1 MFITIGTGFSYGT
14 LVLPLARDLGVG
26 QGAVSGVFA
35 VTIMVFFLLG
45 APIGMVSDRF
55 GARPVLLLGAVA
67 AAAGLAL
74 TAAAPGVATV
84 YLAHGLLVGLAMA
97 CTFIPL
103 TVVVSAAFERH
114 RSLAVGVAVSGIGM
128 GTLVMAPL
136 TAVLID
142 ILGWRQA
149 YAVLAVAAVLTLL
162 GCAAL
167 LPAHGPAAHAG
178 PDLPA
183 RPTLRS
189 ELRSLDYRL
198 LYVAQV
204 LLSVAV
210 FTPFVHL
217 PAYAEDSGVDAVS
230 AAGLVGLIGAASV
243 LGRLALGPVA
253 DRLGLLRTYRLCY
266 VAIAMSFLLWLW
278 PVGGYPGLLA
288 HAAVFG
294 VGYGGFVTL
303 LPGVLAERFGLTRL
317 GGLLGLVYTA
327 NVIGAGLGP
336 LLTGL
341 LIEDRGYAVPG
352 AAALV
357 CGAAAVVV
365 LRGVDLQRG

>member
-14 LVLPLARDLGVG
+14 LVLPLSRDVGVG
-26 QGAVSGVFA
+26 QGAASGVFA

-55 GARPVLLLGAVA
+55 GARPVLLVGAVA
-67 AAAGLAL
+67 AGAGLAV
-74 TAAAPGVATV
+74 TAGATGVATV

-142 ILGWRQA
+142 AVGWRQA
-149 YAVLAVAAVLTLL
+149 YVVLAVAAAATLL
-162 GCAAL
+162 ACTAL
-167 LPAHGPAAHAG
+167 LPGAPTAASHAYGTGP
-178 PDLPA
+178 

-189 ELRSLDYRL
+189 SLRSPDYRL

-217 PAYAEDSGVDAVS
+217 PAYAEESGVDPVS

-253 DRLGLLRTYRLCY
+253 DRLGLLTTYRLCY
-266 VAIAMSFLLWLW
+266 VAISLSFLFWLW

-303 LPGVLAERFGLTRL
+303 LPGVLAARFGLTQL

-341 LIEDRGYAVPG
+341 LIEDHGYAVPG
-352 AAALV
+352 AAALA
-357 CGAAAVVV
+357 CGAVAVMV
-365 LRGVDLQRG
+365 LRGVDLRRG